1 MRPLGELLRRAARR
15 GGNLGVLAW
24 QRHVLGRRYFEKR
37 IYDYR
42 LVLDADDPGISRQL
56 IHVGER
62 ELEQKFILERELKPG
77 MRAFDLGAN
86 IGYYTV
92 MMARLVGPTG
102 RVYAVEPVPQNF
114 ELLSRNVGRNGLAGR
129 IELERIAIAG
139 TDGERPL
146 LLSEKSNWHSFQPP
160 TVDPVVPWKRHYARK
175 MIGSLSVKTRALAD
189 YLAARPPVDLVRMDL
204 EGFEVEILEA
214 VLGLPAALSR
224 NLRILFE
231 THPEFYQPR
240 SNDLRP
246 ALERLCRAGYT
257 IPYLISDFHQREGRA
272 LFERYG
278 YGAGNMLHEGRARAI
293 YTGLAAKDAIDLICT
308 SECVHAAFLAR
319 RTCG

>member
-42 LVLDADDPGISRQL
+42 LVVDAEDPGISRQL
-56 IHVGER
+56 IHLGER
-62 ELEQKFILERELKPG
+62 ELEQKLLLERELKPG

-92 MMARLVGPTG
+92 MMARLVGSAG
-102 RVYAVEPVPQNF
+102 RVYAVEPVPRNF
-114 ELLSRNVGRNGLAGR
+114 ELLSRNVSGNGLAGR
-129 IELERIAIAG
+129 TELEQVAIAES
-139 TDGERPL
+139 DGERPL
-146 LLSEKSNWHSFQPP
+146 LISEKSNWHSFQPP
-160 TVDPVVPWKRHYARK
+160 DVDSAVAWKRSYTRK
-175 MIGSLSVKTRALAD
+175 MIGSLSVKTRALAA
-189 YLAARPPVDLVRMDL
+189 YLAERPPIDLVRMDL

-214 VLGLPAALSR
+214 VLGLPAALSC

-231 THPEFYQPR
+231 THPEFYH
-240 SNDLRP
+240 SCNDLRP
-246 ALERLCRAGYT
+246 VLEALCRDGYT
-257 IPYLISDFHQREGRA
+257 IQYLISDFHEREGEA
-272 LFERYG
+272 LFSRYG
-278 YGAGNMLHEGRARAI
+278 YGAANMLHENRARAI
-293 YTGLAAKDAIDLICT
+293 YSGLAAKDAIDLICE

-319 RTCG
+319 NACA